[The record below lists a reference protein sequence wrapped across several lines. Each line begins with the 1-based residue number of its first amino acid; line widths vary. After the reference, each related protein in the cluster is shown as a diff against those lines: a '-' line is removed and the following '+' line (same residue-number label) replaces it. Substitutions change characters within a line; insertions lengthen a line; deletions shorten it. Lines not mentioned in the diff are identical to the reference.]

1 MNERDAAHLVYQD
14 QLEAERRQL
23 YEEVD
28 AMLESALLMQ
38 TWLLGDGH
46 PAVTDTIMIT
56 VRMLLARGE
65 HALAAPM
72 LVKVWELRT
81 GVDSTERLEVG
92 HPREVEC
99 SLFNVGRATWMDGD
113 MAGAVTLLEA
123 LFKSPERHLRNMVE
137 VRALLAMAH
146 ITGGSSDRASDLMD
160 IRIALLANVVEEK
173 NMRPVSLQGCRFSSS
188 DVLQVTEM

>member
-1 MNERDAAHLVYQD
+1 MPHQQLQVNERDAAHLVYQD
-14 QLEAERRQL
+14 HLEAERRQL

-72 LVKVWELRT
+72 LAKVWELRT
-81 GVDSTERLEVG
+81 GVDSTERLGVG

-99 SLFNVGRATWMDGD
+99 SLFHVGRATWMEGN
-113 MAGAVTLLEA
+113 MTGAVTLLEP
-123 LFKSPERHLRNMVE
+123 LFKSQERHLRDMLE
-137 VRALLAMAH
+137 VHALLC
-146 ITGGSSDRASDLMD
+146 
-160 IRIALLANVVEEK
+160 N
-173 NMRPVSLQGCRFSSS
+173 
-188 DVLQVTEM
+188 